1 MAHGV
6 SLKALARGER
16 PASAGR
22 TVLRLLG
29 YLLPHRAMLTYS
41 LIWLVV
47 SSAATAAAPALT
59 GRVIDVAIDAART
72 GASGRVLVVP
82 ALLLVSST
90 LVSWFAQRMQIL
102 VIGTVGQR
110 ALYAVRADVFGK
122 IQELPVAFYE
132 TTGSGDLMSRL
143 INDIETINSFL
154 GQSFRR
160 LLSSAL
166 ALIATLTG
174 MLLVDVRL
182 ALATLLAVPVMLGTT
197 SLFGLFARRAFRVR
211 QEAIGDVSETLA
223 EELAG
228 IRVAQAFDRTDR
240 NRTEFSQRNAAN
252 RDASINAAVISSAF
266 SPLLAVIS
274 ASSAALVAGYGGWLA
289 AAGVVSV
296 GVVVAFFN
304 YARQFFSAVTQ
315 LSSLYAET
323 QSALAGGERVFDLLD
338 TPASVMDSEDAADI
352 GRVEGRIEFDGV
364 RFSYSTGPEVLRGI
378 DLAIEPGE
386 TVAIVGETGAGK
398 TTLVNLVARFYDPS
412 TGTVRVDGHDI
423 RDVTTASLR
432 GNLGVVLQDPF
443 LFADTIAEN
452 IRYGRPGATDAEVR
466 AAAKAA
472 GALEFIER
480 SPDGFQTEV
489 GERGGALSTGQR
501 QLLAFARAILAD
513 PALLILDEATSSV
526 DTRTEH
532 LIQAALQH
540 VLRNR
545 TALIIAHRLSTVRNA
560 DRIVV
565 IEDGLIAEEGSYDEL
580 IARDGI
586 FAQLHAAQFAV

>member
-1 MAHGV
+1 MPGGV
-6 SLKALARGER
+6 SLKALARNER
-16 PASAGR
+16 PASAVR
-22 TVLRLLG
+22 TVQRLLG
-29 YLLPHRAMLTYS
+29 YLLPHKGMLASS
-41 LIWLVV
+41 LVWLVA
-47 SSAATAAAPALT
+47 SSAATAATPALT
-59 GRVIDVAIDAART
+59 GRVIDVAIAAART
-72 GASGRVLVVP
+72 GDSPRVLVVP

-102 VIGTVGQR
+102 VIGTVGQK
-110 ALYAVRADVFGK
+110 ALYALRAEVFDT
-122 IQELPVAFYE
+122 IQKLPVAFYE

-160 LLSSAL
+160 LMSSAL

-182 ALATLLAVPVMLGTT
+182 ALATLLAVPIMLGTT
-197 SLFGLFARRAFRVR
+197 RLFGIFARRAFRAR

-252 RDASINAAVISSAF
+252 RDANINAAVISSAF

-274 ASSAALVAGYGGWLA
+274 ASSAALVAGYGGLLA

-338 TPASVMDSEDAADI
+338 TPVGVADSEHAVDI
-352 GRVEGRIEFDGV
+352 GRVEGRIRFEGV
-364 RFSYSTGPEVLRGI
+364 RFSYSTGPEVLRAI
-378 DLAIEPGE
+378 DLTIEPGE

-412 TGTVRVDGHDI
+412 AGIVSVDGHDV

-443 LFADTIAEN
+443 LFTGTIAEN
-452 IRYGRPGATDAEVR
+452 IRYGRPGATDDDVR
-466 AAAKAA
+466 AAARAA

-480 SPDGFQTEV
+480 SPEGFQAEV
-489 GERGGALSTGQR
+489 GERGGVLSTGQR

-526 DTRTEH
+526 DTRTER
-532 LIQAALQH
+532 LIQDALRH
-540 VLRNR
+540 VLKGR
-545 TALIIAHRLSTVRNA
+545 TALIIAHRLSTIRNA

-565 IEDGLIAEEGSYDEL
+565 IENGSIAEEGSYDEL
-580 IARDGI
+580 IRSDGV
-586 FAQLHAAQFAV
+586 FAQLHAAQFPV